1 MNAPRTVTATF
12 TTLPPRVINPR
23 VSTTQGYQTLQ
34 SAFNA
39 ARTADTLKAMATTS
53 QTNFVENLTVNGGL
67 QTPSNVT
74 LLGGYESTFNTI
86 TGTTTLQGQL
96 TIQSGSLTVDKIAI
110 R

>member
-23 VSTTQGYQTLQ
+23 LSTTQGYQTLQ

-39 ARTADTLKAMATTS
+39 ALTADTLKALATTS
-53 QTNFVENLTVNGGL
+53 QTDFIENMTVNGGA
-67 QTPSNVT
+67 QNPFNIT

-86 TGTTTLQGQL
+86 TGTTTIQGQV
-96 TIQSGSLTVDKIAI
+96 TIQTGSLTVDKIAI